1 LGRCF
6 ALGAFYILYE
16 GLTMKKILTL
26 TLFLIFI
33 IGCGD
38 DNSAKNAEPADKNI
52 TDRNNIEQN
61 IPAKN
66 KKD

>member
-1 LGRCF
+1 
-6 ALGAFYILYE
+6 
-16 GLTMKKILTL
+16 MKKILTL